1 MANTLEKR
9 DSNRSIFP
17 SLSRF
22 FPELRAWS
30 VGFDREWEMLE
41 ELQDSMIKATPS
53 YPPYNIKKINDNKY
67 EIEMAV
73 AGFNKDNLKVEVKNN
88 QLIVEGNKE
97 SKEESS
103 EVDYVY
109 KGIASRH
116 FRQTFALA
124 DHLKVKGSEFKDG
137 MLKVKLEGQVP
148 KKEDSEVIEIH

>member
-1 MANTLEKR
+1 MAHTLEKR

-41 ELQDSMIKATPS
+41 DLQDTMINATPS
-53 YPPYNIKKINDNKY
+53 YPPYNIKKINDDKY

-97 SKEESS
+97 TKEESS

-137 MLKVKLEGQVP
+137 MLKIKLEGQMAE
-148 KKEDSEVIEIH
+148 KEKSEIIEIH